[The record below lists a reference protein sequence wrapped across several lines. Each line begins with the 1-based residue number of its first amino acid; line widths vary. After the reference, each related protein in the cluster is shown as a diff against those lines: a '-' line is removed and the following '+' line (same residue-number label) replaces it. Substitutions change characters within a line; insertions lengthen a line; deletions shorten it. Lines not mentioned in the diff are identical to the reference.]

1 MNLFL
6 FVILY
11 FSLIFSYIAYKI
23 ENITFAYLFL
33 IIAGLNLVALTILL
47 LDGGDYNI

>member
-1 MNLFL
+1 MELYLFIAIYL
-6 FVILY
+6 
-11 FSLIFSYIAYKI
+11 SLVFSYLSYKT
-23 ENITFAYLFL
+23 EMFTFAYLLL